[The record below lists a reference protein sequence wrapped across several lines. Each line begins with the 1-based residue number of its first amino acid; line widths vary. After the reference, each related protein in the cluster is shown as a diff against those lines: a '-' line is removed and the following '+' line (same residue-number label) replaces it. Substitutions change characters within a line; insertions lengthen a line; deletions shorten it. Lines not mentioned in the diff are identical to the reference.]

1 MDFEKLFRD
10 RLHDIIYITVLLI
23 AAAMGYVFFDV
34 IYQSLLSSTEYLNLI
49 DRDMYLAFAGC
60 LVPGLILERLSK
72 KFADLL
78 SAGLGLGLLVA
89 AYLYAGKLIGHGGFG
104 DPDIDPMLPLLQAVL
119 GLIALVTAITTGYNV
134 LKKYTTKDV
143 TPPTPLQATGPLVS
157 QPVIQAQA
165 AQASAPV
172 TQVEKI
178 IHEKETI
185 REIVK
190 IPCAYCGT
198 LIEIT
203 AAKCPNCGAPL
214 KK

>member
-1 MDFEKLFRD
+1 LIRD
-10 RLHDIIYITVLLI
+10 RYRDILYIAVLLL
-23 AAAMGYVFFDV
+23 AAGLGYVFFDD
-34 IYQSLLSSTEYLNLI
+34 IYQSLFLKTDYLNLI

-60 LVPGLILERLSK
+60 LVPGLVLARLSNK
-72 KFADLL
+72 LADLAPAGPGL
-78 SAGLGLGLLVA
+78 GLLFAGYLYVGKLIDAGGFGDADMDPMLPYLQAGLGLFALLV
-89 AYLYAGKLIGHGGFG
+89 
-104 DPDIDPMLPLLQAVL
+104 
-119 GLIALVTAITTGYNV
+119 AITTGYNI
-134 LKKYTTKDV
+134 LKKYTTKA
-143 TPPTPLQATGPLVS
+143 PPTPSQNIAPPVS

-203 AAKCPNCGAPL
+203 AAKCPNCGALL